1 MTEESAWL
9 IETKHLGAPAWWS
22 RVDNEDDGVC
32 GWSHDSLK
40 AIRFVR
46 AKDAQAIIDFY
57 GWTEVVPTDHLWLD
71 DAHKW
76 EWFEKF
82 KFTACEDCG
91 IVQRADKKNGP
102 CKGRVAVTLRVPSTE
117 VTALVEAAREAVDTL
132 DFSITLT
139 HEVRPDLS
147 AEVADTNQK
156 YQDQANAAYSKLQA
170 ALVPFNG
177 EKP

>member
-40 AIRFVR
+40 AIRFAR
-46 AKDAQAIIDFY
+46 AQDAQAIIDFY

-82 KFTACEDCG
+82 KFTACKDCG

-117 VTALVEAAREAVDTL
+117 VTALVEAARAYQDAMENFAR
-132 DFSITLT
+132 
-139 HEVRPDLS
+139 EVRRDANKEYPWP
-147 AEVADTNQK
+147 A
-156 YQDQANAAYSKLQA
+156 QDIALQALLA

>member
-32 GWSHDSLK
+32 GWSHNSLK

-46 AKDAQAIIDFY
+46 AQDAQAVIDHY
-57 GWTEVVPTDHLWLD
+57 GWTEARPTDHLWLD
-71 DAHKW
+71 DEHKW
-76 EWFEKF
+76 KWFEQF
-82 KFTACEDCG
+82 KFTSCEDCG
-91 IVQRADKKNGP
+91 IVQRADGKNGP
-102 CKGRVAVTLRVPSTE
+102 CKGRVAVGLRASSTE
-117 VTALVEAAREAVDTL
+117 VTALVEAARAVMGFRDIL
-132 DFSITLT
+132 MADYAMFPAPDSACAA
-139 HEVRPDLS
+139 VRNL
-147 AEVADTNQK
+147 E
-156 YQDQANAAYSKLQA
+156 A

>member
-1 MTEESAWL
+1 MTEELRPCPVPWCGSEILETISQPFARAQCVICQSCHCHGPLGKTEADAITAWN
-9 IETKHLGAPAWWS
+9 
-22 RVDNEDDGVC
+22 R
-32 GWSHDSLK
+32 
-40 AIRFVR
+40 
-46 AKDAQAIIDFY
+46 
-57 GWTEVVPTDHLWLD
+57 
-71 DAHKW
+71 
-76 EWFEKF
+76 
-82 KFTACEDCG
+82 
-91 IVQRADKKNGP
+91 
-102 CKGRVAVTLRVPSTE
+102 RVPSTE

>member
-9 IETKHLGAPAWWS
+9 IEINYHGAPAWWS

-40 AIRFVR
+40 AIRFAR
-46 AKDAQAIIDFY
+46 AQDAQAIIDFY

-102 CKGRVAVTLRVPSTE
+102 CKGRVAVTLRVLSPE
-117 VTALVEAAREAVDTL
+117 VTALVEAARKSLAVMRECGWQLAVCAEPTGDGVLQAAATECH
-132 DFSITLT
+132 D
-139 HEVRPDLS
+139 DL
-147 AEVADTNQK
+147 
-156 YQDQANAAYSKLQA
+156 LA

-177 EKP
+177 EK